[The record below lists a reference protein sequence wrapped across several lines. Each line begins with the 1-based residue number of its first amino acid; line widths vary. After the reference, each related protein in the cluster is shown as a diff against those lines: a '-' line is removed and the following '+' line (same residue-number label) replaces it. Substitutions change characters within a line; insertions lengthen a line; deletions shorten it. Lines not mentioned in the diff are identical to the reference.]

1 VLRTLRIHGG
11 ATSRRTRWQLCA
23 AAVAAVGL
31 AACSSNSTSS
41 SNASTSGAAAPKSAS
56 IVAAYTGAIDTLDP
70 QQSDYGQTSLVDS
83 ALYEPLVNYTST
95 NHLVGDL
102 ATSFVLSPSATSVR
116 ITLRSGVTFH
126 AGTPLTS
133 ADVKFSLDR
142 YEQLGTGI
150 GGLLSDYKSTTVIN
164 NTHLVINLK
173 TPNSL
178 FLGELSKAYILDATT
193 VTAHA
198 GSDEGQAWLAN
209 HDAGT
214 GPYELAPAASSGGNI
229 VLDRYS
235 HYWAFTAQR
244 PTSLVMRRID
254 ESATQRKDLEAG
266 DINYANNLSE
276 ADAVSSKSSHVAM
289 TNLGVIQQ
297 QYIYFNV
304 TTGPTSNVKVRRAL
318 QMAFDYSGALKSI
331 LGGAGE
337 TARGPLPL
345 GMACEPT
352 FPQFTQNLPEAK
364 SLLAQAGYTHLSLTM
379 RYQPEIAEQAQEA
392 VLFQS
397 DLRSIGVTLKL
408 VPITFSAYL
417 TTLSSSATI
426 PQMMLLADNTQI
438 PNAGSFLT
446 QFYGPSSSGQNRSG
460 FKSTQLDALLDAAAS
475 TNNAAAQC
483 SDYEKAQ
490 HIVYNAA
497 TAVDLFSVPWPL
509 AYTTNVGGVVV
520 SPITTPISLATL
532 RVK

>member
-1 VLRTLRIHGG
+1 LRTLRIHGG
-11 ATSRRTRWQLCA
+11 ATSRPRRWQICA
-23 AAVAAVGL
+23 AALAAVGL
-31 AACSSNSTSS
+31 AACSSSSGSGSTAGSVAPHLSS
-41 SNASTSGAAAPKSAS
+41 L
-56 IVAAYTGAIDTLDP
+56 VAAYTGAIDTLDP

-83 ALYEPLVNYTST
+83 ALYEPLVTYTPT
-95 NHLVGDL
+95 NQLVGAL

-116 ITLRSGVTFH
+116 ITLRSDVTFH
-126 AGTPLTS
+126 AGTPLTA

-142 YEQLGTGI
+142 YEHLGTGI
-150 GGLLSDYKSTTVIN
+150 GGLLGDYESTSVIN
-164 NTHLVINLK
+164 NTRLVINLK
-173 TPNSL
+173 TPDSL

-198 GSDEGQAWLAN
+198 GSDDGQAWLAN

-214 GPYELAPAASSGGNI
+214 GPYELAPAATGGNI

-244 PTSLVMRRID
+244 PTSIVMRRID
-254 ESATQRKDLEAG
+254 ESATQREDLEAG

-276 ADAVSSKSSHVAM
+276 SDAVASKSSQVAM

-318 QMAFDYSGALKSI
+318 QMSFDYSGALKKI

-337 TARGPLPL
+337 TASGPLPL
-345 GMACEPT
+345 GMACEPS
-352 FPQFTQNLPEAK
+352 FPQFTQNLPKAR
-364 SLLAQAGYTHLSLTM
+364 SLLAQAGYTHLTLTM

-426 PQMMLLADNTQI
+426 PPMMLLADNTQI
-438 PNAGSFLT
+438 PTAGSFLA
-446 QFYGPSSSGQNRSG
+446 QFYGPSSAGQNRSG
-460 FKSTQLDALLDAAAS
+460 FKNTQLNALLDAAAS
-475 TNNAAAQC
+475 TNNTAAQC

-509 AYTTNVGGVVV
+509 AYTTNLSGVVV